1 MNKLVKLLGGWLVLG
16 GVILATDSPK
26 PPAASADAQLVV
38 QGNTEFALALYQ
50 KLGQTRP
57 GNLFFSP
64 SSISTVLGMAWG
76 GARGETAAQM
86 EKALCL
92 KLPQER
98 FHAAA
103 AELQAELAAIQQADS
118 VHLLTANS
126 LWPQKG
132 YLFRQEFLD
141 LCQKRYA
148 VELTPVDFLKEPERA
163 RSAINDWTK
172 GKTRNLI
179 PELLPANVVDART
192 RLVLVNAIYF
202 KGAWSSPFKPS
213 LTQMEAPFTTAS
225 GTLAKVPMMKQQGF
239 FGYAEFPGLQVLVL
253 PYGGGMSQTVMTV
266 LLPAKADGLPAL
278 RAQLTPETLKQW
290 TAAVGWRNVKVA
302 FPRFGMNQTLD
313 LPQALQALG
322 MTDAFIYPKADLSGM
337 ADTKELFISQILHQ
351 AIIKVDEQGTEAAAA
366 TGMSGPLC
374 VPPPPPPKI
383 PVFRADHPFIFLISA
398 RPYGNLLFLGQ
409 FSEP

>member
-1 MNKLVKLLGGWLVLG
+1 MNNLARLLGGWLVLG
-16 GVILATDSPK
+16 GVVLAADSPK
-26 PPAASADAQLVV
+26 PPAALSPDAQLVA

-50 KLGQTRP
+50 KLSQDRP

-103 AELQAELAAIQQADS
+103 AELQAELTAIQQAGG

-132 YLFRQEFLD
+132 YPFRQEFLD

-148 VELTPVDFLKEPERA
+148 VELTPVDFLQEPEPA
-163 RSAINDWTK
+163 RSAINDWAKTK
-172 GKTRNLI
+172 TKNLI
-179 PELLPANVVDART
+179 PELLPVHSVDIYT

-202 KGAWSSPFKPS
+202 KGTWHSPFKPA
-213 LTQMEAPFTTAS
+213 LTGDASFTTAS
-225 GTLAKVPMMKQQGF
+225 GAIAKVPMMKQQGW
-239 FGYAEFPGLQVLVL
+239 FGYAEFPELQVLSL
-253 PYGGGMSQTVMTV
+253 PYGRSNVSMIV

-278 RAQLTPETLKQW
+278 RKQLTPETLKQW
-290 TAAVGWRNVKVA
+290 TGAAIDWREVKVA
-302 FPRFGMNQTLD
+302 FPKFAMNQAID

-337 ADTKELFISQILHQ
+337 ADTKELFISRILHQ

-366 TGMSGPLC
+366 TGMAC
-374 VPPPPPPKI
+374 VPGCVPPPPPKI
-383 PVFRADHPFIFLISA
+383 PIFRADHPFIFLISA
-398 RPYGNLLFLGQ
+398 CPSGNLLFMGQ